1 MFYLVNAC
9 VDFTGHQGQRS
20 DDDEEEEEG
29 EVEEEE
35 ALVKKGSEEE
45 GSDREADQKEK
56 KADNTQVVFSPTSAA
71 QIALLII
78 SSDDHV
84 CQVDDLSAAERQ
96 SLLRNELR
104 PAIKPFKG
112 NKLFLR
118 FATQGLPFI

>member
-1 MFYLVNAC
+1 MHYT
-9 VDFTGHQGQRS
+9 DHRGQRS
-20 DDDEEEEEG
+20 DDEGDEEEEG
-29 EVEEEE
+29 EVEEVEE
-35 ALVKKGSEEE
+35 AEASVKKGSEEE
-45 GSDREADQKEK
+45 DSDREAEQKEK
-56 KADNTQVVFSPTSAA
+56 KADSTQVVFSPTAAA
-71 QIALLII
+71 QIGFI

-118 FATQGLPFI
+118 FATQGLSFI

>member
-1 MFYLVNAC
+1 MYC
-9 VDFTGHQGQRS
+9 TDHQSQRS
-20 DDDEEEEEG
+20 DDEDDEEEEG

-35 ALVKKGSEEE
+35 AAVKKGSDEEDSE
-45 GSDREADQKEK
+45 QEAEQKEEK
-56 KADNTQVVFSPTSAA
+56 TDGSQVVFSP
-71 QIALLII
+71 ALQPRLALWTIC
-78 SSDDHV
+78 SDDRV

-118 FATQGLPFI
+118 FATQGLSFFLFTLSN